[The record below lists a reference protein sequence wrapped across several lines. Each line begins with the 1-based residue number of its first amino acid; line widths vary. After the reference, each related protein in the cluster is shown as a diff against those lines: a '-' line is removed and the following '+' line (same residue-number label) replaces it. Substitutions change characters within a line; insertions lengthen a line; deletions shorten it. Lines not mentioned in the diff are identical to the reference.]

1 MKLKLKWLCLG
12 ASLWGMAMM
21 GVLSAAGVEVSGAA
35 DATRISKGSLFD
47 TFAAGGPV
55 MWPILLCSL
64 VALAYGVERLSGLRD
79 KAILPSELKSD
90 YDVVMEGLRSGH
102 LKGDQALNRLQTEG
116 STEGARLF
124 DRFARRDFVNIRDL
138 EQVLQE
144 YVDVTQWRL
153 QKNIKPLGLVVQ
165 VTPLLGL
172 FGTVLGMIQ
181 AFDVVAE
188 QGLGK
193 PELLAHGMA
202 VALLT
207 TGFGLGVA
215 IPCSIFHH
223 FLMEKSNHI
232 SLKIYNMLHELA
244 LELCGR
250 REGPSK

>member
-1 MKLKLKWLCLG
+1 MKLKLRWLCLG

-21 GVLSAAGVEVSGAA
+21 GVLSAAGVEVSGVG
-35 DATRISKGSLFD
+35 DSTRISKGSLFD

-64 VALAYGVERLSGLRD
+64 AALAYGVERMIALRD
-79 KAILPSELKSD
+79 KAILPSDLKSD
-90 YDVVMEGLRSGH
+90 YQLIMEGLRSGKM
-102 LKGDQALNRLQTEG
+102 KGDQALSRLQTDG

-124 DRFARRDFVNIRDL
+124 DRFAKRDFVHIRDL

-144 YVDVTQWRL
+144 YVEVTQWRL

-223 FLMEKSNHI
+223 FLIEKSNHV
-232 SLKIYNMLHELA
+232 SLKMYNMLHELA

-250 REGPSK
+250 REGATK

>member
-1 MKLKLKWLCLG
+1 MNMRWKALSVATVVW
-12 ASLWGMAMM
+12 MAAW
-21 GVLSAAGVEVSGAA
+21 GVLSAAGVEVTGVAQSAK
-35 DATRISKGSLFD
+35 ISKDSLFD

-64 VALAYGVERLSGLRD
+64 AGMAYGFERLLSLRTSVVFPVAL
-79 KAILPSELKSD
+79 KQD
-90 YDVVMEGLRSGH
+90 YDGVMSGLRSGS
-102 LKGDQALNRLQTEG
+102 LQVSEAMKRLASHGQ
-116 STEGARLF
+116 SEGALLF
-124 DRFARRDFVNIRDL
+124 QRFMKREFSNIRDL

-144 YVDVTQWRL
+144 YVEITQWRL

-165 VTPLLGL
+165 VSPLLGL

-223 FLMEKSNHI
+223 FLIEKSNQM
-232 SLKIYNMLHELA
+232 SLKMYNMLHELA
-244 LELCGR
+244 LEMCDRGKDQ
-250 REGPSK
+250 GK

>member
-1 MKLKLKWLCLG
+1 
-12 ASLWGMAMM
+12 
-21 GVLSAAGVEVSGAA
+21 
-35 DATRISKGSLFD
+35 
-47 TFAAGGPV
+47 

-64 VALAYGVERLSGLRD
+64 VGLAYGVERWMGLGKSSVLPAALS
-79 KAILPSELKSD
+79 SE
-90 YDVVMEGLRSGH
+90 YDLVMEGLRSGQ
-102 LKGDQALNRLQTEG
+102 LKGDQALERLKTG
-116 STEGARLF
+116 GRSEGAQLF
-124 DRFARRDFVNIRDL
+124 DRFVKRDFKNIRDL

-153 QKNIKPLGLVVQ
+153 QKNIKPIGLVVQ
-165 VTPLLGL
+165 VSPLMGL

-193 PELLAHGMA
+193 PELLASGMA

-223 FLMEKSNHI
+223 FLIEKSNHI
-232 SLKIYNMLHELA
+232 SLRMYNMLHELA

-250 REGPSK
+250 SEGSKK